1 MIFQAIGIGIA
12 IGFLFYELVGLSPGG
27 IVAPGYIALF
37 INQPWRII
45 ITVAI
50 AILTYYIVLFLSNY
64 MILYGKRRF
73 LSMILISFFVK
84 WLVEGVLLQLPVI
97 SIEVQ
102 SIGYIIPGLLANE
115 MQRQGI
121 LPTILATAIVAILVR
136 LTLYLFLFECVLY
149 CL

>member
-1 MIFQAIGIGIA
+1 MIFQAIGLGIA

-27 IVAPGYIALF
+27 IVVPGYIALF

-50 AILTYYIVLFLSNY
+50 AILTYYMVIFLSNFL
-64 MILYGKRRF
+64 ILYGKRRF

-84 WLVEGVLLQLPVI
+84 WLVEGFLFKLPVTG
-97 SIEVQ
+97 IEIQ

-121 LPTILATAIVAILVR
+121 LPTLLATAIVTILVR
-136 LTLYLFLFECVLY
+136 LTLYLFVF
-149 CL
+149 

>member
-136 LTLYLFLFECVLY
+136 LTLYLFLF
-149 CL
+149 

>member
-64 MILYGKRRF
+64 LILYGKRRF

-136 LTLYLFLFECVLY
+136 LTLYLFLF
-149 CL
+149 